1 MICDFF
7 IFGGV
12 ASKMLELNMTDEFI
26 QKSLNLSILKK
37 KEVLPS
43 VVL

>member
-1 MICDFF
+1 
-7 IFGGV
+7 
-12 ASKMLELNMTDEFI
+12 MLELNMTDEFI
-26 QKSLNLSILKK
+26 QKSLNLSFFIYLFIIIIIIFFFKER